1 MCNEVKSVGDRRQS
15 WIGERLDVI
24 RNWGDFGINMGWFG
38 NVLQLL
44 EVSICMGKL
53 RLDTIYESL
62 KLWRHRQMGWRY

>member
-1 MCNEVKSVGDRRQS
+1 MCNEVKSVGEIDDKS
-15 WIGERLDVI
+15 WIGESVDVV

-53 RLDTIYESL
+53 GLDTIYESL
-62 KLWRHRQMGWRY
+62 KLIQC